1 MTTSDQARGSS
12 PSARRSPSRIR
23 SDMLALTFDDADAEA
38 HLICDRIRRLRS
50 TPFLDE
56 TGGEPRGL
64 SWSDFAVLFRSVSKD
79 AGPLVEEMKR
89 REIPYVIKGLTRLFD
104 APEVQACVKCFQYV
118 MHQITAEDLTDAWL
132 AADLGLTRDALARG
146 I

>member
-1 MTTSDQARGSS
+1 MVAAGHQQFDCG
-12 PSARRSPSRIR
+12 
-23 SDMLALTFDDADAEA
+23 DMLALSFDDADEEA
-38 HLICDRIRRLRS
+38 RCICDRIGRLRG
-50 TPFLDE
+50 TPFRDE
-56 TGGEPRGL
+56 ADREARGL

-104 APEVQACVKCFQYV
+104 APEVQACVRCFQYV
-118 MHQITAEDLTDAWL
+118 MQEITADELAAAWL
-132 AADLGLTRDALARG
+132 DADLGLTRDDLDRGLAVLNEAR